1 VQTVRSGED
10 AFGSSSSP
18 LPPSSSING

>member
-1 VQTVRSGED
+1 VQQVRSEEA
-10 AFGSSSSP
+10 AFDSSSSP